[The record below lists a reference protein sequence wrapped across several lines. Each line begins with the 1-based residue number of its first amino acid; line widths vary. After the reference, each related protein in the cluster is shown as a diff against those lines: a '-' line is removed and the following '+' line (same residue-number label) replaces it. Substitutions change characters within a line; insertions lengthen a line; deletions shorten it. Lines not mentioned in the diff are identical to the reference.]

1 MIRERARSA
10 GALLGHGVTTFPQ
23 LTEALARDYRVCP
36 RVLPPELAAVVLER
50 AVADAGVPPEFR
62 DSRRGMLHELLGA
75 VGELKAAYLA
85 PADVRRIGESLAGE
99 DGRRLSGLAR
109 VYEAYERRLESIGAV
124 DRRGREWRVCDHV
137 MAAADTGVRPASLAD
152 VDRIVFAEL
161 YDFSILQF
169 LIATSLIRLVG
180 DAELVTLAHPE
191 NVDATRFLDRTWNR
205 FVGASEI
212 ADQVLPDF
220 VVRTGRQGSL
230 AAALRGVFTVER
242 PPPAPPDG
250 SIRLRVAPNRY
261 REVEAAGR
269 EIRSR
274 LERGEPAERIAIVAR
289 DLGVYA
295 ELIEDVCR
303 RYRIPVHFR
312 RGMPLLATG
321 IAKLVLNLLRCVAE
335 GFPRHRLEALLDSE
349 YLRAGPPGL
358 LRALRDSGFVA
369 EHVRPLAECL
379 AHARVRA
386 EWAAPLQAT
395 TGLLATLDGSRSVP
409 AHVAMLRRVLRTLHF
424 RPVPG
429 GDAPPRVARR
439 DALAWAKLDETLTSL
454 GSLTRAL
461 TVGRVP
467 LAELVRLLVAALET
481 QEVDDAGEPAG
492 SVRALGVLDARGL
505 DFDTVH
511 LLGLDDGT
519 FPAPRRE
526 SALLPDALKREV
538 NRLAAGVLHEKL
550 GAHAAGLPLGGLLRT
565 AREAGLE
572 DPFLFF
578 LALSMPER
586 ELVLSYPAADERGNP
601 TVRSPFVDEVD
612 ACVAGG
618 LPVEHEA
625 ATRLVPSPVECRE
638 PAELVA
644 RAALDR
650 WAPAPDAPPDRLAAA
665 LAAVLPDGAARLAAI
680 DRRARIEERRGRY
693 FLSRDRAAKE
703 ALADAFV
710 GRLAGPLGAL
720 PARLD
725 DRRWS
730 PTSVETLAACGFKF
744 FAGTVLGLRERDES
758 DVDVLASEQGKLFH
772 LALKEFLLA
781 HETLPDDLA
790 AARALVPPFLER
802 IRATVSATI
811 PPKHPEFFDVTWTRL
826 AAALGELVDLEHR
839 DQETRAAEGV
849 RVTRRLEERV
859 AMVLAD
865 PAGGP
870 PLTLEGIPDR
880 VEWHRRGDVAVRLVV
895 VDYKTQRYAAGIAA
909 RLDPGKELGQTS
921 FQIPMYLMG
930 ALATAPP
937 GLAADVA
944 LEGRYVLLL
953 VRGNKV
959 FPREIPHALLDPGT
973 ADARIPERIRALA
986 AAARSGRFDVDPNPC
1001 DEWCAFRGV
1010 CRYQPPPPE
1019 EDVDTDA

>member
-1 MIRERARSA
+1 MIRERARSV

-50 AVADAGVPPEFR
+50 AVGDAAVPAEFR

-75 VGELKAAYLA
+75 IGELKAAYLA
-85 PADVRRIGESLAGE
+85 PADVSRIAEALPGAEGQRLA
-99 DGRRLSGLAR
+99 GLAR
-109 VYEAYERRLESIGAV
+109 VYGAYERRLAGIGAV
-124 DRRGREWRVCDHV
+124 DRRGREWQVCERL
-137 MAAADTGVRPASLAD
+137 MAAADGGVRPSLLAG
-152 VDRIVFAEL
+152 VERIVFAEL

-205 FVGASEI
+205 FVGATEI

-220 VVRTGRQGSL
+220 VVREGRQGSL
-230 AAALRGVFTVER
+230 EAALRGVFTVDR
-242 PPPAPPDG
+242 PPPATPDG

-269 EIRSR
+269 EIRTR
-274 LERGEPAERIAIVAR
+274 LERGEPAERIAILAR

-295 ELIEDVCR
+295 ELVEDVCR

-312 RGMPLLATG
+312 RGMPLVATG

-349 YLRAGPPGL
+349 YLRAGAPGM
-358 LRALRDSGFVA
+358 LRALRESGFVA
-369 EHVRPLAECL
+369 ETVRPLADCL
-379 AHARVRA
+379 THAEVRA
-386 EWAAPLQAT
+386 DWAAPLQAT
-395 TGLLATLDGSRSVP
+395 TRLLASLDASRGVP
-409 AHVAMLRRVLRTLHF
+409 AHVQTLRRVLRTLRF
-424 RPVPG
+424 RPVPTA
-429 GDAPPRVARR
+429 DAPPRLARR
-439 DALAWAKLDETLTSL
+439 DALAWEALDETLTSL
-454 GSLTRAL
+454 GSLARAL
-461 TVGRVP
+461 DVGRVP

-481 QEVDDAGEPAG
+481 QQIDDAGDPTG

-538 NRLAAGVLHEKL
+538 NRLAAVVLHEKL
-550 GAHAAGLPLGGLLRT
+550 GAHAAGMPLGGLLRT
-565 AREAGLE
+565 ARESSLE

-601 TVRSPFVDEVD
+601 TVPSPFLDEIG
-612 ACVAGG
+612 ACLAGG
-618 LPVEHEA
+618 LVAEHEA
-625 ATRLVPSPVECRE
+625 ATRLVPAPADCRE

-650 WAPAPDAPPDRLAAA
+650 WAPAPGAPPDRLASA

-680 DRRARIEERRGRY
+680 DRRARIEERRSRY
-693 FLSRDRAAKE
+693 FLARDPAAKE

-710 GRLAGPLGAL
+710 GRLAGPPGTL
-720 PARLD
+720 PARLGA
-725 DRRWS
+725 RRWS

-744 FAGTVLGLRERDES
+744 FAGKVLGLRERDES
-758 DVDVLASEQGKLFH
+758 DVDVLATEQGKLFH

-781 HETLPDDLA
+781 HEVLPADLA
-790 AARALVPPFLER
+790 AARALVPPFLAR

-811 PPKHPEFFDVTWTRL
+811 PPKHPEFFDVTWSRL
-826 AAALGELVDLEHR
+826 AAALDELVVLEHAE
-839 DQETRAAEGV
+839 QQAHAAGGV
-849 RVTRRLEERV
+849 RVSRRLEEPF
-859 AMVLAD
+859 AMVLPD
-865 PAGGP
+865 PAGGA

-880 VEWHRRGDVAVRLVV
+880 VEWHRRGDAVVRLRV
-895 VDYKTQRYAAGIAA
+895 VDYKTQRYRTGIAA
-909 RLDPGKELGQTS
+909 RLDPAKELGRTS

-930 ALATAPP
+930 ALATPP
-937 GLAADVA
+937 ADLAADVV
-944 LEGRYVLLL
+944 LEGQYVLLL
-953 VRGNKV
+953 ARGEHV
-959 FPREIPHALLDPGT
+959 IGEEIARDLVDPGSPGAT
-973 ADARIPERIRALA
+973 IPQRIRALA
-986 AAARSGRFDVDPNPC
+986 ADARRGRFDVDPDPC

-1019 EDVDTDA
+1019 EDLESDG